1 MSDLRVAKATI
12 LFTQDLRGD
21 LDFVPKLGRML
32 WRLRAEDQTNVTV
45 DLGAAC
51 DRSVWHCDATDGR
64 SMLIALDGMNYAA
77 ANTEGL
83 EENVRPHLSRAL
95 VGLRAVDRKYPAK
108 LGPFQMVTQL
118 PPDGIPDAPLVLV
131 LAPHDST
138 RVEGNAVFFP
148 RVPRYAIG
156 RVRVALL
163 PKVEIVSV
171 ETLTVPPDMPPDP
184 TLTAMVEFI
193 ESEARQYA
201 AKRKRTL

>member
-1 MSDLRVAKATI
+1 MSEIRPAKATI
-12 LFTQDLRGD
+12 LYTQDLHGD
-21 LDFVPKLGRML
+21 LHFIPKLGRVL
-32 WRLRAEDQTNVTV
+32 WRLRTEDQNNFIV
-45 DLGAAC
+45 DLGGAC

-108 LGPFQMVTQL
+108 LGPFQVVTQL
-118 PPDGIPDAPLVLV
+118 PPDGISGGPVTLVLTPQDEARV
-131 LAPHDST
+131 DGSAVYFPH
-138 RVEGNAVFFP
+138 
-148 RVPRYAIG
+148 VPRYAIG
-156 RVRVALL
+156 RMRIVMF
-163 PKVEIVSV
+163 PKLEILSV
-171 ETLTVPPDMPPDP
+171 ETLPVPSDTLPHP

-201 AKRKRTL
+201 AKRKRAP

>member
-1 MSDLRVAKATI
+1 MSEIRVAKATI

-21 LDFVPKLGRML
+21 LNFVPKLGRVL
-32 WRLRAEDQTNVTV
+32 WRLRAEDQNNVTV

-108 LGPFQMVTQL
+108 LGPFQMVTHL
-118 PPDGIPDAPLVLV
+118 PPEGFPGASLVLV
-131 LAPHDST
+131 LAPQDHA
-138 RVEGNAVFFP
+138 RVEANAVFFP

-156 RVRVALL
+156 RIRVALL

-171 ETLTVPPDMPPDP
+171 ETLPVPPDTPPDP
-184 TLTAMVEFI
+184 TLSAMVGFI

-201 AKRKRTL
+201 EKRKRPI